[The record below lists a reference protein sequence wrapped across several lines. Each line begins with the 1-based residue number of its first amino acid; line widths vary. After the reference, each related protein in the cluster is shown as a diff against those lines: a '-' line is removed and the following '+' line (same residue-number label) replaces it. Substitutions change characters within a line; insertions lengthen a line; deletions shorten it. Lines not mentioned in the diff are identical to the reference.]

1 MALKSGVFACLIL
14 ALCVSCNNVMAEEN
28 SGKET
33 EKSGIIIGRGLPSE
47 TEKSGAP
54 FLPRSENLEETE
66 KSGIIIGRGLP
77 SETEKSGAPFLPRSE
92 NLEETEKSGIIIP
105 RPPKSPF
112 LPRSENLEETEKSGL
127 IIIRGLPS
135 ETEKSGAPFL
145 PRSENLEETEK
156 SGIIIGR
163 GLPSETEKS
172 GAPFLPR
179 SENLEETEK
188 SGDIIIRGLP
198 SETEKSGAPFLP
210 RSENL
215 EETEKSGIII
225 GRGLPSETEKSGAP
239 FLPRSENLEETE
251 KSGIIIGRGL
261 PSETEKS
268 GAPFLPRSENL
279 EETEKSGIIIG
290 RGLPSE
296 TEKSGAPFLPRSE
309 NLEETEKSGI
319 IIGRG
324 LPSETEKSGAPFLPR
339 SENLEET
346 EKSGIIIGRGLP
358 SETEKSGAPFLPRS
372 ENLEETEKSGDI
384 IIRGLPSETEKSGA
398 PFLPRSENLEETEK
412 SGIIIGRG
420 LPSETEKSGAPFL
433 PRSENLEETE
443 KSGIIIGRGL
453 PSETEKSG
461 APFLPRS
468 ENLEETEK
476 SGIIIGRGLPSE
488 TEKSGAPFLP
498 RSENLEETEKS
509 GIIIGRG
516 LPSETEKS
524 GAPFLPRSE
533 NLEETE
539 KSGDIIGRGL
549 PSETEKSG
557 APFLPRSENL
567 EETEK
572 SGIIIGRGL
581 PSETEKSGAPFL
593 PRSENLE
600 ETEKSGIII
609 GRGLPSETEKS
620 GAPFLPRS
628 ENLEETESYRMF
640 ILSADFE
647 DELDK
652 DGQSFHWTLELQPQL
667 LDHGCHLSGLRVASQ
682 LPEAGGCLKCLEC
695 CDDPNQ
701 GVTLLRIGRQASQP
715 ESNEML
721 FVGHEVE
728 AVSIAANLPNETRQ
742 PQEPLRP
749 RQRPPF
755 PGVPVDPASGWAMMG
770 PPHHD
775 ILQVRRLARVPPAQL
790 KISGVDGWL
799 HNLFAFWVDDLK
811 KDSRFSDGSKKY
823 GKTFEVQLILVLLP
837 LKLHVLNRF
846 CLALWAC
853 EVTEKRQFL
862 RTHEQIPMQF
872 VAVEASPEISA
883 QYALTHRA
891 HLIAASD
898 RLPDDLFLNDLDW
911 IVQADVFNL
920 NLRKAVHT
928 WMPTIICI
936 SSPCP
941 PWSTAAASAGLHS
954 KEGLLLAQSILEARF
969 ARPAFLLIEQ
979 VAGFAF
985 HQHKPL
991 IEQLLLYC
999 GFQLIFQKTL
1009 DLKDVS
1015 QPARLRWLGIARRVH
1030 ASVMKPNIQ
1039 AWPRKHASTFPNPQ
1053 LHLPESLRHQTIVT
1067 AQMEEVASSLEY
1079 AKHKTKGTPAQIL
1092 QAKIFQPTEHL
1103 PTFMARYGT
1112 QHLLEKSL
1120 LKEKGYF
1127 GHFVHD
1133 SAAPKGF
1140 RLWHPSEV
1148 VLAHGL
1154 ADVMHIPNDFILA
1167 NKIVGN
1173 MIAVQHALPSAPP
1186 PSSQLTDAE
1195 VDIEDTLPDTLI
1207 WQPLIRGEVQME
1219 ELNLISVEPKV
1230 ALLKQH
1236 QISSVASTLYDQFG
1250 QIAVFQTASFDAV
1263 LTDRCEEPDAPE
1275 VLLKWDSRPLWRG
1288 ALHPSHDIRT
1298 IAMILCHALFPISK
1312 GKVYRIVSKGKQQ
1325 APETT
1330 MECLRSTNQ
1339 QPAPIVLFAVMEMH
1353 GGGAKQQQKAIQQ
1366 NALAT
1371 AFLEQG
1377 HPLDWTAKTVD
1388 SIVDK
1393 VSLHRLQSI
1402 TSQPKKST
1410 RIQSLMQ
1417 LCEELKIQI
1426 PEPPKPQSRAV
1437 PATVCQLTAITI
1449 YKEDWPDHTWMEAV
1463 HSTSA
1468 FIRKVLQ
1475 TDQLDKSLQAIW
1487 GRSLRNGRSPAS
1499 PNEAISIQVHATI
1512 DSASFGKLLQKSGFN
1527 KLYLTPKQQTGR
1539 PTSEYRIIWLHGECS
1554 VPKAIAISAQTSG
1567 CAGLVK
1573 GKNGALGL
1581 RYPQPAFDAA
1591 WQVINPKIAPPTD
1604 FQGLLMFN
1612 TSPLLIRLIQSRDAK
1627 KTRLVLG
1634 PRQNPTYQS
1643 GPEADPWA
1651 QADPWSNWKP
1661 ARPALQAT
1669 APVARNL
1676 EGPIEAK
1683 FDSQEQKISAIRTE
1697 LDELAQKHEK
1707 HAKAVQEEFAIAKQ
1721 REAEEFSKV
1730 HYGMKKIQSDL
1741 DNNLANTMKQHSQA
1755 MEQQFRDLKALF
1767 QQSQKRSKPDAGD
1780 DPMEFCNL
1788 ITHPFVR
1795 QGLEKQPILALHS
1808 LKRLGCTGHHQY
1820 QRIDTD
1826 LTETKASV
1834 EKQPVHPE
1842 PWFDAHKVV
1851 IITLQMPREPFT
1863 YLRLTLPHSF
1873 MHLPLNEDHLP
1884 DLNLWVQAI
1893 RTLNPNSARGT
1904 TRGFPEGDPMSVM
1917 TMISIATAWTYM
1929 ITDRTPAAQ
1938 MAAYADNWGWYATF
1952 AVVIDI
1958 ASHDSERIAAAKQ
1971 FAQSSLMPPTLHTL
1985 SVGRTPGREGRHILV
2000 PFANE
2005 AALVAYQGKMSEL
2018 AQTFSILCK
2027 QISDLQDKEFLPPI
2041 EKGLVRSK
2049 RLMGRNGRGF
2059 TLVRIISVL
2068 FTNMASIRVMPSYKL
2083 TYFDIRGLAENARIL
2098 FAAAKQPY
2106 EDVRLSL
2113 SFGTPGDFST
2123 IQRLC
2128 RDDPK
2133 GDFFKATICLDGG

>member
-1 MALKSGVFACLIL
+1 MATSFDAWIL
-14 ALCVSCNNVMAEEN
+14 EHLLLSYDIFGAEGCHPALNRKNMLVEITDETHEIDDKNKYLFNHWSAEGFGFEAFTRQYM
-28 SGKET
+28 E
-33 EKSGIIIGRGLPSE
+33 
-47 TEKSGAP
+47 
-54 FLPRSENLEETE
+54 
-66 KSGIIIGRGLP
+66 
-77 SETEKSGAPFLPRSE
+77 
-92 NLEETEKSGIIIP
+92 IP
-105 RPPKSPF
+105 RDTLMDEAQVLIWDAATSVPMHQKIWLLNVEEMIYRNGTPGFTYVFDQHSFWTFVPSFEEHPTKIKV
-112 LPRSENLEETEKSGL
+112 LEW
-127 IIIRGLPS
+127 
-135 ETEKSGAPFL
+135 F
-145 PRSENLEETEK
+145 
-156 SGIIIGR
+156 
-163 GLPSETEKS
+163 
-172 GAPFLPR
+172 
-179 SENLEETEK
+179 
-188 SGDIIIRGLP
+188 
-198 SETEKSGAPFLP
+198 
-210 RSENL
+210 
-215 EETEKSGIII
+215 
-225 GRGLPSETEKSGAP
+225 
-239 FLPRSENLEETE
+239 
-251 KSGIIIGRGL
+251 
-261 PSETEKS
+261 
-268 GAPFLPRSENL
+268 
-279 EETEKSGIIIG
+279 
-290 RGLPSE
+290 
-296 TEKSGAPFLPRSE
+296 
-309 NLEETEKSGI
+309 
-319 IIGRG
+319 
-324 LPSETEKSGAPFLPR
+324 
-339 SENLEET
+339 
-346 EKSGIIIGRGLP
+346 
-358 SETEKSGAPFLPRS
+358 
-372 ENLEETEKSGDI
+372 
-384 IIRGLPSETEKSGA
+384 
-398 PFLPRSENLEETEK
+398 
-412 SGIIIGRG
+412 
-420 LPSETEKSGAPFL
+420 
-433 PRSENLEETE
+433 
-443 KSGIIIGRGL
+443 
-453 PSETEKSG
+453 
-461 APFLPRS
+461 
-468 ENLEETEK
+468 
-476 SGIIIGRGLPSE
+476 
-488 TEKSGAPFLP
+488 
-498 RSENLEETEKS
+498 
-509 GIIIGRG
+509 
-516 LPSETEKS
+516 
-524 GAPFLPRSE
+524 
-533 NLEETE
+533 
-539 KSGDIIGRGL
+539 
-549 PSETEKSG
+549 
-557 APFLPRSENL
+557 
-567 EETEK
+567 
-572 SGIIIGRGL
+572 
-581 PSETEKSGAPFL
+581 
-593 PRSENLE
+593 
-600 ETEKSGIII
+600 
-609 GRGLPSETEKS
+609 
-620 GAPFLPRS
+620 
-628 ENLEETESYRMF
+628 
-640 ILSADFE
+640 
-647 DELDK
+647 
-652 DGQSFHWTLELQPQL
+652 
-667 LDHGCHLSGLRVASQ
+667 
-682 LPEAGGCLKCLEC
+682 AGGF
-695 CDDPNQ
+695 
-701 GVTLLRIGRQASQP
+701 G
-715 ESNEML
+715 
-721 FVGHEVE
+721 
-728 AVSIAANLPNETRQ
+728 
-742 PQEPLRP
+742 
-749 RQRPPF
+749 
-755 PGVPVDPASGWAMMG
+755 GWKHAG
-770 PPHHD
+770 
-775 ILQVRRLARVPPAQL
+775 
-790 KISGVDGWL
+790 
-799 HNLFAFWVDDLK
+799 
-811 KDSRFSDGSKKY
+811 
-823 GKTFEVQLILVLLP
+823 
-837 LKLHVLNRF
+837 
-846 CLALWAC
+846 
-853 EVTEKRQFL
+853 QFL

-985 HQHKPL
+985 HKHKPL

-1015 QPARLRWLGIARRVH
+1015 QPARLRWLGIARRVR

-1173 MIAVQHALPSAPP
+1173 MIAVQHALYLLTNTLPSLNGSQVNMMELFDKFRLHQFGSETSHLFPVTDGHMLIKRNMLLLNDFCDAAQQILTWKHEIPMHAVWTPKHGLIEMERIHQLTMPRPSAPP

-1219 ELNLISVEPKV
+1219 DTQHMFWYSADLPGHVIAKVWDHAFEVNFQGVDQATTAILKPTTSFQERDHPTERCCAVLLIEQELNLISVEPKV

-1263 LTDRCEEPDAPE
+1263 LTDRPLLHQKTRIDLVYLIAAFRQVQICIFERTVDHAVCFSFQGPEQSQQAVIEFWNTTCAEESCSLLGRRSEIANDTLSFAPCSHDGVAPPTAFKLALAICAARTLLDQLRCEEPDAPE

-1437 PATVCQLTAITI
+1437 PTGAPWQRKKKKEELPIQLGEFTLVNAFFMNEDGSPATQIQGIRPQATGVCLMNDSQAAPILKENQKLSSDELAILVVGHQYPENVPSDEVTFPCTNANGQDVLLYGRLYQLGSKQIKINQGNPQQVPATVCQLTAITI

-1604 FQGLLMFN
+1604 FQGDQLFKIENLPFGTSHQMLSAWAEANQWTCKPFRALEPTSWLVKAADAPPAGLLMFN

-1669 APVARNL
+1669 TPVARNL

-1767 QQSQKRSKPDAGD
+1767 QQLQKRSKPDAGD
-1780 DPMEFCNL
+1780 DPME
-1788 ITHPFVR
+1788 
-1795 QGLEKQPILALHS
+1795 
-1808 LKRLGCTGHHQY
+1808 
-1820 QRIDTD
+1820 
-1826 LTETKASV
+1826 
-1834 EKQPVHPE
+1834 
-1842 PWFDAHKVV
+1842 
-1851 IITLQMPREPFT
+1851 
-1863 YLRLTLPHSF
+1863 
-1873 MHLPLNEDHLP
+1873 
-1884 DLNLWVQAI
+1884 
-1893 RTLNPNSARGT
+1893 
-1904 TRGFPEGDPMSVM
+1904 
-1917 TMISIATAWTYM
+1917 
-1929 ITDRTPAAQ
+1929 
-1938 MAAYADNWGWYATF
+1938 
-1952 AVVIDI
+1952 
-1958 ASHDSERIAAAKQ
+1958 
-1971 FAQSSLMPPTLHTL
+1971 
-1985 SVGRTPGREGRHILV
+1985 
-2000 PFANE
+2000 
-2005 AALVAYQGKMSEL
+2005 
-2018 AQTFSILCK
+2018 
-2027 QISDLQDKEFLPPI
+2027 
-2041 EKGLVRSK
+2041 
-2049 RLMGRNGRGF
+2049 
-2059 TLVRIISVL
+2059 
-2068 FTNMASIRVMPSYKL
+2068 
-2083 TYFDIRGLAENARIL
+2083 
-2098 FAAAKQPY
+2098 
-2106 EDVRLSL
+2106 
-2113 SFGTPGDFST
+2113 
-2123 IQRLC
+2123 
-2128 RDDPK
+2128 
-2133 GDFFKATICLDGG
+2133 